1 MFLRCLLVS
10 LSALPF
16 LAGSAPGTS
25 APTPA
30 LSLDDALGFVATRHP
45 ELLAR
50 RHREE
55 AAAARIE
62 QAGLRPD
69 PELEFTLENAL
80 GTGAFRGVRGIEA
93 TVLASQ
99 TLERGGKRERRTDLA
114 TRLREV
120 EFAASEVLLAELSAN
135 AVSAYVGVVLAKERS
150 ALAGENLALAR
161 EMLTAVERLHGD
173 GTASAAEIARAR
185 VAVATAEVDVRRAE
199 ADSLRARTAL
209 AAAWGGR
216 AEDVAAVAG
225 SLRSPTAVPT
235 EAELQ
240 PGLAT
245 HPSLAW
251 HEARIAREEASVAL
265 VHTASTADLTA
276 AAGVR
281 YVREGS
287 DAGFVAGLSVPL
299 PNRTR
304 TRSEVRAAQ
313 AVLDGAEQDLRAA
326 ETALQADL
334 ARACQDLAAARLTLD
349 LLREQA
355 LPAAE
360 QARAE
365 VRRAHAE
372 GFLPLIDVLET
383 QRTLLALRR
392 DLLDAQCA
400 FATALAAA
408 ESLADRTY
416 PRTRALLSLP

>member
-1 MFLRCLLVS
+1 MFLRCLPLFLSVVS
-10 LSALPF
+10 F
-16 LAGSAPGTS
+16 LAVPAFGANAPE
-25 APTPA
+25 
-30 LSLDDALGFVATRHP
+30 LSLDDVLARVATRHP

-50 RHREE
+50 RHHED
-55 AAAARIE
+55 ASAARVE
-62 QAGLRPD
+62 QAGVRPD

-80 GTGAFRGVRGIEA
+80 GTGAFRGVRGVEA
-93 TVLASQ
+93 TLVASQ

-114 TRLREV
+114 TRLRDV
-120 EFAASEVLLAELSAN
+120 ELAASNVLLAELSAN

-161 EMLTAVERLHGD
+161 EMLVAVERLHAD
-173 GTASAAEIARAR
+173 GSTPAAEIARAR

-199 ADSLRARTAL
+199 SGALRARAAL
-209 AAAWGGR
+209 AAAWRGR
-216 AEDVAAVAG
+216 VEDVASVAG
-225 SLRSPTAVPT
+225 GLHSPQPTPT
-235 EAELQ
+235 ETELQ
-240 PGLAT
+240 PGLAS
-245 HPSLAW
+245 HPRLAW

-265 VHTASTADLTA
+265 AHTASTADLTA
-276 AAGVR
+276 AAGIR
-281 YVREGS
+281 YAREGS
-287 DAGFVAGLSVPL
+287 DAGFVAGLSLPL

-304 TRSEVRAAQ
+304 TRSEIRAAQ
-313 AVLDGAEQDLRAA
+313 AGLAAAEQDLRAA

-334 ARACQDLAAARLTLD
+334 ARVCQDLTAARLTID
-349 LLREQA
+349 LLRDQA

-360 QARAE
+360 EARAE

-392 DLLDAQCA
+392 DLLDAQSA

-416 PRTRALLSLP
+416 HRTRALLSLP